1 MKQTCK
7 FLFSKNFFSGSFFKC
22 QKLHFYNLQVC
33 NILLNLPR
41 QEVHPDS
48 TEYVVLPSMGK
59 NACFLGPKLSTLL
72 YLHVITGL
80 LNSLDKKRKN
90 ERGQNT
96 HDQGERVKIPLVLNE
111 SR

>member
-1 MKQTCK
+1 MQ
-7 FLFSKNFFSGSFFKC
+7 F
-22 QKLHFYNLQVC
+22 HNLQVC

-72 YLHVITGL
+72 YLHVITGFQ
-80 LNSLDKKRKN
+80 NSLDKKRKN

-96 HDQGERVKIPLVLNE
+96 QDQGEWVKIPLLLNKVGKR
-111 SR
+111 SGTRVTTANKT

>member
-1 MKQTCK
+1 M
-7 FLFSKNFFSGSFFKC
+7 N
-22 QKLHFYNLQVC
+22 LH
-33 NILLNLPR
+33 R

-80 LNSLDKKRKN
+80 WNSLGKKRKN

-96 HDQGERVKIPLVLNE
+96 HDQGEWVKIPHFAE
-111 SR
+111 QSR